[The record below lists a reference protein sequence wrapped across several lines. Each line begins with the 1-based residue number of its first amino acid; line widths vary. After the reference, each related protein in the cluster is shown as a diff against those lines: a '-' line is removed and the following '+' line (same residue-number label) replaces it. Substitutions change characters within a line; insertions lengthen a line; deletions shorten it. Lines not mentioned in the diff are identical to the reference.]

1 MAHRDLLHAT
11 AEHAA
16 DFLDSLD
23 ERPIFPRATAGNGV
37 RPRVEVVNML
47 RS

>member
-11 AEHAA
+11 GGHAA
-16 DFLDSLD
+16 DFLDSLA
-23 ERPIFPRATAGNGV
+23 ERPIFPRAT
-37 RPRVEVVNML
+37 RVEVVNTL